1 MRGFAII
8 AHVFAPHIWKLGA
21 LRMFNLHGMKWPKS
35 KEFVQSE
42 RAVGELK
49 VLNFSLGV
57 PLIIL
62 TFLLKQPDLALP
74 VIGNFK
80 FLIFF
85 CGVLFLL
92 ASWMEDYPIFSL
104 AAALT
109 SCFATIGFTLFC
121 IVKFTLVHG
130 FTSST
135 AVSCFFII
143 YAGIVSFMVVRA
155 FKAHRT

>member
-1 MRGFAII
+1 MKHQDILLALKGVPISYN
-8 AHVFAPHIWKLGA
+8 HISKI
-21 LRMFNLHGMKWPKS
+21 FKS
-35 KEFVQSE
+35 SDAKEFFQSE
-42 RAVGELK
+42 RAVDELK

-92 ASWMEDYPIFSL
+92 ASWMEDYPKFSL

-109 SCFATIGFTLFC
+109 SCFATIGFTVFC
-121 IVKFTLVHG
+121 LLRYTLVQG
-130 FTSST
+130 FSSST

>member
-1 MRGFAII
+1 
-8 AHVFAPHIWKLGA
+8 
-21 LRMFNLHGMKWPKS
+21 MFNLHGMKWPKS

-62 TFLLKQPDLALP
+62 TFLLKQPDIALP

-80 FLIFF
+80 FLVFF

-92 ASWMEDYPIFSL
+92 ASWMEDYPIFSVT
-104 AAALT
+104 AALT
-109 SCFATIGFTLFC
+109 SCFATIGFTIFCLF
-121 IVKFTLVHG
+121 KYTLVQG
-130 FTSST
+130 FSSST
-135 AVSCFFII
+135 VVSCFLIL
-143 YAGIVSFMVVRA
+143 YAGIVSLMAIRA
-155 FKAHRT
+155 FKAQRT